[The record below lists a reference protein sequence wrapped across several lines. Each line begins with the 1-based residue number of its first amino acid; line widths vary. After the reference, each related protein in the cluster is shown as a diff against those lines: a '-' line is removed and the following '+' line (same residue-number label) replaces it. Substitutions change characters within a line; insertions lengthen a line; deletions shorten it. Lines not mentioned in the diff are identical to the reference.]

1 MSALFETW
9 TLKQELPDPFARIV
23 RESGGKRTS
32 VKEKDCST
40 YNTGKAKS
48 ATLHPP
54 TLWAILGLI
63 ELIGGYGSGAAG
75 FQAENE
81 EVNFFVWSMRNRMGN
96 TPLSIT
102 AGMEKSKD

>member
-63 ELIGGYGSGAAG
+63 ELMGGYGSGAAG
-75 FQAENE
+75 FQAGNE
-81 EVNFFVWSMRNRMGN
+81 EVNFF
-96 TPLSIT
+96 
-102 AGMEKSKD
+102 